1 MKLFTDLFD
10 WKLDI
15 AKKCGA
21 NYVFNPLHCNVKEE
35 ISKLTE
41 NYGCDVYLEVT
52 GNPISVKQ
60 GIDILANHGRL
71 VCMSIFKEEV
81 SVDWS
86 IIGKVTYFFMVLKII
101 SFYQEM

>member
-1 MKLFTDLFD
+1 MLTDLFD
-10 WKLDI
+10 WKLEI

-60 GIDILANHGRL
+60 GIDILANHGRF

-86 IIGKVTYFFMVLKII
+86 IIGKETYFFLVL
-101 SFYQEM
+101 